1 MSAAPG
7 EPEPDD
13 TATHIA
19 AATGTDGSSSVSKLI
34 GWSKTTASA
43 TQQRLER
50 FLDEHR
56 DRAVVDLGLRW
67 YERDRDAAGT
77 LVGSAIAFRLFLFF
91 VPLLLF
97 VVGLAGFLANY
108 VESQDVADMG
118 VTGNLA
124 RQMNDAL
131 TQPNSTRWIA
141 TLAGLFGMLVAG
153 RSLTKVMAAASCLA
167 WGRPVRA
174 KASVRAIGATVG
186 LVVGLGLVSGMI
198 NKIRHDLG
206 IGAAGVSFI
215 AAFALYGTAWLLL
228 SLVLPRTTSD
238 PGALLPGAVLVGA
251 TLSGLQAFSQLYLP
265 NRFSQASELYGAV
278 GIAIVTLGWFF
289 IMGRVHRAV
298 AVAGRRGVRT
308 VRQHHDVRVR
318 PPGAAQHRPPGAV
331 AAALLRPGP
340 TRRGRGEPSVR
351 PWVGYLAARRRH
363 RAPDRRHARRT
374 RRRPLTLGPIEVLVI
389 AFPEN
394 RFTGEIMPE
403 LERLVASGTITIVDG
418 LFVTKDADGNTA
430 FVELA
435 EVDADDDAAALA
447 GVLDHVEG
455 LVSDEDVEAM
465 TADLEP
471 DSSAAILVF
480 EHTWAKPLRDAVVGA
495 GGILAANMR
504 IPGAV
509 VEEILA
515 TVPDDL
521 D

>member
-1 MSAAPG
+1 M
-7 EPEPDD
+7 
-13 TATHIA
+13 
-19 AATGTDGSSSVSKLI
+19 SKLI

-50 FLDEHR
+50 LLDEHR

-108 VESQDVADMG
+108 VESQDVADLG

-141 TLAGLFGMLVAG
+141 TLAGLFGMLAAG

-186 LVVGLGLVSGMI
+186 LVVGLGLVSGMV

-251 TLSGLQAFSQLYLP
+251 TLSGLQAISQLYLP

-289 IMGRVHRAV
+289 IMGRV
-298 AVAGRRGVRT
+298 
-308 VRQHHDVRVR
+308 
-318 PPGAAQHRPPGAV
+318 
-331 AAALLRPGP
+331 
-340 TRRGRGEPSVR
+340 
-351 PWVGYLAARRRH
+351 
-363 RAPDRRHARRT
+363 
-374 RRRPLTLGPIEVLVI
+374 IVLS
-389 AFPEN
+389 
-394 RFTGEIMPE
+394 
-403 LERLVASGTITIVDG
+403 LSL
-418 LFVTKDADGNTA
+418 
-430 FVELA
+430 
-435 EVDADDDAAALA
+435 
-447 GVLDHVEG
+447 
-455 LVSDEDVEAM
+455 
-465 TADLEP
+465 
-471 DSSAAILVF
+471 
-480 EHTWAKPLRDAVVGA
+480 DAVVYERFGSITTFVFGLPVLRSIARRSPWLRRFFGLDPVEGDAA
-495 GGILAANMR
+495 GPPPDPAS
-504 IPGAV
+504 
-509 VEEILA
+509 A
-515 TVPDDL
+515 TLLPDD
-521 D
+521 DTGRPTDGTPAVPGGEP